1 MIRALSKSRR
11 PCAFVRASGAPTPLR
26 PHRRGKVSK
35 QSSPETAPTLLPR
48 NPADVLADQIQDPIL
63 RAAVKEPVAFWGGV
77 FAGIF
82 RLNLDQ
88 DPLRTW
94 VERTSSQARAA
105 TGQSKMPMEQQR

>member
-1 MIRALSKSRR
+1 MIRAVPTSRR
-11 PCAFVRASGAPTPLR
+11 PCARVWASGAPTPLR
-26 PHRRGKVSK
+26 PHRRGKVRK
-35 QSSPETAPTLLPR
+35 PSSPETAPLILPR
-48 NPADVLADQIQDPIL
+48 NPAEVIADQITDPIL

-82 RLNLDQ
+82 RLSLDQ

-105 TGQSKMPMEQQR
+105 LGQMPMPPEQ